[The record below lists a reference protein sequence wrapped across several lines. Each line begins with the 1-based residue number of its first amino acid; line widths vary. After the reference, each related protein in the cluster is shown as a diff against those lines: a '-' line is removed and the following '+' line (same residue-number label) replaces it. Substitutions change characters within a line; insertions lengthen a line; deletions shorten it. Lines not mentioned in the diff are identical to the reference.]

1 MMGNHES
8 KPTKPKIHPISLAGN
23 ITLVAGAS
31 LGLFVMAKAYLF
43 TEVPA
48 GTCPLTLNRPWLYA
62 SLALLGISLIL
73 SFLEP
78 KKDRQAE
85 K

>member
-1 MMGNHES
+1 METFEK

-23 ITLVAGAS
+23 ITLIAGAAS
-31 LGLFVMAKAYLF
+31 GIFVMAKAYLF
-43 TEVPA
+43 TDVPA

-62 SLALLGISLIL
+62 SLALLGVSLIL

-78 KKDRQAE
+78 KKNKQAE

>member
-1 MMGNHES
+1 METPEN
-8 KPTKPKIHPISLAGN
+8 KPTKSKIHPISLAGN
-23 ITLVAGAS
+23 ITLVAGAA

-48 GTCPLTLNRPWLYA
+48 GTCPLTLNRPLLYT
-62 SLALLGISLIL
+62 SLALLVVSLIL

-78 KKDRQAE
+78 KKNKQAE

>member
-1 MMGNHES
+1 MENHEN
-8 KPTKPKIHPISLAGN
+8 KPAKPKTHPITLAGN
-23 ITLVAGAS
+23 VTLVAGAAI
-31 LGLFVMAKAYLF
+31 GLFVMAKAYLF

-48 GTCPLTLNRPWLYA
+48 GTCPLTLNRPWLYT

-78 KKDRQAE
+78 KKDKQV
-85 K
+85 KK